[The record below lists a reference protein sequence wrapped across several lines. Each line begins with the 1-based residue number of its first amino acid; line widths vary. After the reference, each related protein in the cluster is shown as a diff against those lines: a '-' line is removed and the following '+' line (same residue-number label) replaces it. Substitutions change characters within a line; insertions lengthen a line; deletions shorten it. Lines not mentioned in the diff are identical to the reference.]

1 MSSVLNFSAGPGIL
15 PKPVLEQAQSELLDW
30 HGTGLSVMEMSHRSK
45 AYESIIADA
54 EAGAREF
61 LSIPADYTVLFL
73 QGGAS
78 LQFTMLAKNFLK
90 NSADYVTTGAWGQKA
105 IEAAKIEGQAH
116 EVFSDKANGFKSA
129 PDLSTLSWT
138 AGSDYRH
145 FCMNETIQGVDFLAD
160 PSEPG
165 DWICDM
171 SSCIGSRPMDYSRYA
186 MVYAGAQKNLGPAG
200 ATLVVLRP
208 DMLEKVPTGLPG
220 MLDYGVQA
228 KNGSMFNTPPSYTIY
243 MLGLVFR
250 HCLSL
255 GGIDAVTKHNE
266 DKAAVLYNAIDGSG
280 GFYKGHAAEQ
290 NRSRM
295 NVSFVLA
302 NDELTKSFLTEA
314 AANGMIE
321 LNGHRSVGGCRA
333 SIYNAMPKS
342 AVETLASFMKEFQ
355 AKNG

>member
-1 MSSVLNFSAGPGIL
+1 MSSVLNFSAGPGVL
-15 PKPVLEQAQSELLDW
+15 PKPVLEQAQSELVDW

-61 LSIPADYTVLFL
+61 LNIPSDYAVLFL

-90 NSADYVTTGAWGQKA
+90 GSADYVTTGAWGQKA
-105 IEAAKIEGQAH
+105 IESARLEGAAH

-129 PDLSTLSWT
+129 PNLASLTWT
-138 AGSDYRH
+138 EGADYRH
-145 FCMNETIQGVDFLAD
+145 FCMNETIQGVDYLAD
-160 PSEPG
+160 PTEKA

-208 DMLEKVPTGLPG
+208 DMLERVPSGLPS
-220 MLDYGVQA
+220 MLDYSVQA
-228 KNGSMFNTPPSYTIY
+228 KNGSMFNTPPCYTIY

-250 HCLSL
+250 HCLKL
-255 GGIDAVTKHNE
+255 GGIEAITKINE
-266 DKAAVLYNAIDGSG
+266 EKAAVLYDAIDGSG
-280 GFYKGHAAEQ
+280 GFYRGHAVKE

-302 NDELTKSFLTEA
+302 NDELTKPFLAQA
-314 AANGMIE
+314 AAQGMLE

-342 AVETLASFMKEFQ
+342 AVETLVAFMKDFQ